1 MELEFKTYVRT
12 GDQLRHFAA
21 PVTKYNTREC
31 FGRPCDFIFGEQQD
45 KVFVLYGLR
54 RTGKTNMI
62 RQAILKMTEKNR
74 SAKPEWN
81 PRVVDIM
88 ERSPKTGDQG
98 E

>member
-31 FGRPCDFIFGEQQD
+31 FGRACDFIFGEQQD

-62 RQAILKMTEKNR
+62 RQAILKMTDEQKNR
-74 SAKPEWN
+74 TAFIQMGSKDTL
-81 PRVVDIM
+81 RVLIFL
-88 ERSPKTGDQG
+88 E
-98 E
+98 

>member
-45 KVFVLYGLR
+45 KAFILYGLR
-54 RTGKTNMI
+54 RTGKTTMI
-62 RQAILKMTEKNR
+62 RQAILKMTDEQKSR
-74 SAKPEWN
+74 TAFIQMGSKDML
-81 PRVVDIM
+81 RVLIFL
-88 ERSPKTGDQG
+88 E
-98 E
+98 